1 MEDVKVNFPVLC
13 FDKRRFQQVLKNLLA
28 NAIKFTEKGTIT
40 IAADV
45 KRAGHF
51 DEGFVLTVSVEDE
64 GIGMS

>member
-1 MEDVKVNFPVLC
+1 MNWPVLS

-28 NAIKFTEKGTIT
+28 NAIKFSKKGTIT
-40 IAADV
+40 IAAEV

-51 DEGFVLTVSVEDE
+51 DRCFMLTVSVADE

>member
-1 MEDVKVNFPVLC
+1 MDDVKKKWPVLC

-51 DEGFVLTVSVEDE
+51 EDGFALTVSVADE